1 MQKSA
6 LLITATAV
14 LVMVGGAI
22 SSVFAQLAAKAGW
35 EQVQEMARKE
45 GKLVLGIPASAELR
59 QQLDGALKQK
69 FGIEAEFIQGTPS
82 KVTRRIADEYQA
94 GVHYFDVVFS
104 SADGFMDRLL
114 PMGAMEPVEPS
125 WVLPEVKDPKN
136 WWGGHMW
143 NDKAK
148 RYAYR
153 PSGHLQDAVW
163 YNFNLAKAEELRL
176 YNDLLNP
183 KWKGKIG
190 FFDPRLGGGAGL
202 GMWAFLR
209 ENKGDEYLRRLVEQ
223 KLVVMDQQRTL
234 AEQLANGRL
243 VITIGLL
250 YSSFTPFVKAGFP
263 IKPLPPFK
271 EGTYAAVGPG
281 SPVILK
287 NSPHP
292 NAAKVFINWFLS
304 KEGQEMYGKSY
315 GVGSRRLDVDTAWMP
330 SQIGI
335 RAAKDFITV
344 EEFNKWETQSEE
356 KILTVRDP
364 AREFA
369 NKILP

>member
-1 MQKSA
+1 MKKRA
-6 LLITATAV
+6 VIITATAM
-14 LVMVGGAI
+14 LVIVSGAI
-22 SSVFAQLAAKAGW
+22 SLVFAQSASKAEW
-35 EQVQEMARKE
+35 EQVQEMAKKE

-59 QQLDGALKQK
+59 TQLDRVLKQK
-69 FGIEAEFIQGTPS
+69 FGMEVEFVQGTPS

-94 GVHYFDVVFS
+94 GVRYFDAAFS

-114 PMGAMEPVEPS
+114 PMGAMESVEPY

-163 YNFNLAKAEELRL
+163 YNSNMAKPEEVRS

-209 ENKGDEYLRRLVEQ
+209 ENKGEEFLKKLVEQ
-223 KLVVMDQQRTL
+223 KLVVIDQQRTL
-234 AEQLANGRL
+234 AERLANGRL
-243 VITIGLL
+243 AITIGLL
-250 YSSFTPFVKAGFP
+250 YSSFAPFVKTGFP
-263 IKPLPPFK
+263 VKPLPPFK
-271 EGTYAAVGPG
+271 EGTYCSGRP
-281 SPVILK
+281 
-287 NSPHP
+287 
-292 NAAKVFINWFLS
+292 WFPYNPQKFS
-304 KEGQEMYGKSY
+304 
-315 GVGSRRLDVDTAWMP
+315 P
-330 SQIGI
+330 SQCG
-335 RAAKDFITV
+335 
-344 EEFNKWETQSEE
+344 
-356 KILTVRDP
+356 
-364 AREFA
+364 
-369 NKILP
+369 